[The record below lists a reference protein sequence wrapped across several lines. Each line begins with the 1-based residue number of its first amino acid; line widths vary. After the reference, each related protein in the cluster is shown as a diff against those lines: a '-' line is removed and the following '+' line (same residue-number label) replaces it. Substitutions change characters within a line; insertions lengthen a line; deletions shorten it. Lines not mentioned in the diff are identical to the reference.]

1 LYSVIYLNI
10 LNDEIDNII
19 KSEINENK
27 SKLGVPKNSN
37 INITPFNKSI
47 NMACPEP
54 WAFISNK
61 Y

>member
-1 LYSVIYLNI
+1 LYSVIDLNI

-27 SKLGVPKNSN
+27 SKLEIPKNSN
-37 INITPFNKSI
+37 INVAPFDKSI

>member
-1 LYSVIYLNI
+1 MYSVIYLNI

-27 SKLGVPKNSN
+27 SKLEIPKNSN
-37 INITPFNKSI
+37 INVAPFDKSI